1 MQSTDS
7 FAELFAKASL
17 SRKITLDEQYEIM
30 SAVVE
35 ERLDEEE
42 IVVVDRLIHALC
54 QGRLQL
60 VSEVD

>member
-35 ERLDEEE
+35 ERLNEEE
-42 IVVVDRLIHALC
+42 RIVVDRLIHALC
-54 QGRLQL
+54 QGRL
-60 VSEVD
+60 

>member
-35 ERLDEEE
+35 ERLNEEE
-42 IVVVDRLIHALC
+42 RVVVDRLLHAIYR
-54 QGRLQL
+54 GRLQ
-60 VSEVD
+60 VVG